1 MTQSLARR
9 CGIFAV
15 AVFAALGAAPSATM
29 AAPRQPAVVLG
40 PGFGSCSEWT
50 AAHRGYSAITSGQDA
65 WLLGYLSAYSAWG
78 TTRPDAVFGRT
89 DNAAYIGWVSGYCA
103 DHPQS
108 QIATAAHALIGDLN
122 RRAGPKR

>member
-1 MTQSLARR
+1 M
-9 CGIFAV
+9 
-15 AVFAALGAAPSATM
+15 
-29 AAPRQPAVVLG
+29 
-40 PGFGSCSEWT
+40 

-103 DHPQS
+103 DHPQA